1 MLLRYRDE
9 STPSAASAG
18 REPSSTREPPPAA
31 FDPQYGSA
39 PAAHS
44 TVNLNPK
51 RVLRQPDSPIAA
63 PQSGAL
69 ASAAV
74 GSYRALIKDGR
85 K

>member
-1 MLLRYRDE
+1 M
-9 STPSAASAG
+9 
-18 REPSSTREPPPAA
+18 
-31 FDPQYGSA
+31 
-39 PAAHS
+39 AAHRLLTS